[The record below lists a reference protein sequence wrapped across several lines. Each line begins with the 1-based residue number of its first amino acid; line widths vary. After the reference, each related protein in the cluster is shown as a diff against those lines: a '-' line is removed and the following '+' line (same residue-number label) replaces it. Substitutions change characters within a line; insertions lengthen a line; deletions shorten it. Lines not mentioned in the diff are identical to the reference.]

1 MRRLVRGLIQ
11 ITSAAIKMRLR
22 FLDCREARVAQQRPA
37 QLRNN
42 KPRAQVALGY
52 ASPATAG
59 LFLCAASCRS
69 VRKAVGRVSYSIQ
82 TADVH
87 VAYQTSLVSAS
98 LWTFY
103 RVCLKG
109 RGGKMSTPSE
119 DACFLNHRHVRR
131 GGVQGNCDRIW
142 DDGQ

>member
-1 MRRLVRGLIQ
+1 VRRLVRGLTQ

-37 QLRNN
+37 QPRNN

-52 ASPATAG
+52 ASAATAG

-82 TADVH
+82 TDVH
-87 VAYQTSLVSAS
+87 VAYQTITGERIIVDVLPR
-98 LWTFY
+98 L
-103 RVCLKG
+103 LKG
-109 RGGKMSTPSE
+109 EGGKMSTP
-119 DACFLNHRHVRR
+119 
-131 GGVQGNCDRIW
+131 
-142 DDGQ
+142 